1 MSDASSQNKQ
11 VREPTIFEV
20 IAVLVIFLAIM
31 FTFVGIF
38 ELDIPLALFVSW
50 FVVIGLGIRLG
61 FSYDELEE
69 GLKDGIREGMGAIFI
84 LLSVGALIGTWIAGG
99 VIGTLVYY
107 GLAIIHPSIF
117 LLATL
122 IITSLTSL
130 ATGTSWGSAG
140 TAGIAM
146 MGVGA
151 GFGYPLPLVAG
162 AVLSGVYVG
171 DKLSPLSD
179 STNLTAAVCKVSVMD
194 HVRSLLYIV
203 IPTWIIVAIAYTVV
217 GISMDVGTA
226 PEEVARIES
235 YMQTMQEAFSINVL
249 MLVPA
254 IVVIALLILR
264 KPAMA
269 SITFGALLGVI
280 WAAVFQGM
288 SVVDA
293 IGTAWG
299 GFSMDTGTEFVDE
312 LLSRGGINGMLWSI
326 SVIIFGLGFGG
337 LLEKTGSIRVIV
349 SKIAGLFTNSGRT
362 ALGSI
367 IVGIF
372 GNMFGSAM
380 YVSLIVPP
388 KIMQGSYDKLNLKRT
403 VLSRNSEAGGTLTSA
418 MVPWSDNGVFMAALL
433 GVPVFSY
440 LPFMWF
446 ALVAIV
452 LTIVFGYAG
461 IFQWKN
467 EPGASAEETA

>member
-1 MSDASSQNKQ
+1 
-11 VREPTIFEV
+11 VREPTISEV

-50 FVVIGLGIRLG
+50 FVAIGLGIRLG
-61 FSYDELEE
+61 FTYEDLEE

-84 LLSVGALIGTWIAGG
+84 LLAVGALIGTWTAGG

-107 GLAIIHPSIF
+107 GLAIIDPTIF

-146 MGVGA
+146 MGVGS

-179 STNLTAAVCKVSVMD
+179 STNLTAAVCKVKVMD
-194 HVRSLLYIV
+194 HVRSLLYLV
-203 IPTWIIVAIAYTVV
+203 IPAWAIVAVAYTVV
-217 GISMDVGTA
+217 GLSMDVGTA

-235 YMQTMQEAFSINVL
+235 YMQTMQETFSINVI

-254 IVVIALLILR
+254 LVVLGLLIMR
-264 KPAMA
+264 KPAFA
-269 SITFGALLGVI
+269 SITFGALLGII
-280 WAAVFQGM
+280 WAVLFQGIN
-288 SVVDA
+288 SIDA
-293 IGTAWG
+293 IDTAWS
-299 GFSMDTGTEFVDE
+299 GFSTDTGIDFVDD
-312 LLSRGGINGMLWSI
+312 LMSRGGIDGMLWSI
-326 SVIIFGLGFGG
+326 TVIIFGLGFGG
-337 LLEKTGSIRVIV
+337 LLEKTGSLRVIV
-349 SKIAGLFTNSGRT
+349 TKISGLFTNTGRT
-362 ALGSI
+362 AVGST
-367 IVGIF
+367 IVGLS
-372 GNMFGSAM
+372 GNIFGSAM

-388 KIMQGSYDKLNLKRT
+388 KIMQGSYDNLKIKRT

-433 GVPVFSY
+433 GVPVLSY
-440 LPFMWF
+440 LPYMWF
-446 ALVAIV
+446 AFVAIA
-452 LTIVFGYAG
+452 LTIVFGYFG
-461 IFQWKN
+461 LFQWKD
-467 EPGASAEETA
+467 EPDQSTEETA